1 MHELEA
7 KEYDAGGDVKE
18 AVGEKAVSD
27 LPLAVGSSASPR
39 LTDGQIGDQVE
50 AEVLRCEIL
59 KRVEL
64 LAVDYWKLTNFFM
77 KAAANNPDKVELVEK
92 VRADIREL
100 RYFLKKK

>member
-1 MHELEA
+1 MFAE
-7 KEYDAGGDVKE
+7 EYDDRGGVMEDIS
-18 AVGEKAVSD
+18 GS
-27 LPLAVGSSASPR
+27 PLAISK
-39 LTDGQIGDQVE
+39 E

-100 RYFLKKK
+100 RVLLKNK